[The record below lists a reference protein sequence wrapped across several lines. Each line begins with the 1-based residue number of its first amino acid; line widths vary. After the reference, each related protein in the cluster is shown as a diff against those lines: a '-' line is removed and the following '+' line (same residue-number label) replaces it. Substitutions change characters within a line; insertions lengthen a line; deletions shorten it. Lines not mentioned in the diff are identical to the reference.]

1 MRQMMHVA
9 RPKINKRAEE
19 LQLFATIGI
28 DLTDIRYHRKSLLVR
43 EVGGAMQV
51 LVRVQGVV
59 P

>member
-1 MRQMMHVA
+1 MMHVA